1 MRLTSLFLISLGF
14 FILLSTS
21 ANASTFDFY
30 SKKTN
35 DKITKS
41 QVLKHYAQWEGV
53 KYKFGGT
60 GKTGIDCSAFTQK
73 IYKNFDFQ
81 LPRTTKEQ
89 IKLGKDVRKHELE
102 FGDLVFFKTSNASR
116 HVGIYIGDHNFI
128 HASSTFGVTT
138 SSLHNTFWSK
148 KYEKSKRIIS

>member
-1 MRLTSLFLISLGF
+1 MKLTSLFLALVALLIF
-14 FILLSTS
+14 LSTS
-21 ANASTFDFY
+21 ANATTFDFY

-35 DKITKS
+35 EKITEDL
-41 QVLKHYAQWEGV
+41 VLKHYAQWEGV

-60 GKTGIDCSAFTQK
+60 GKAGIDCSAFIQK
-73 IYKNFDFQ
+73 IYRNFDFH

-102 FGDLVFFKTSNASR
+102 LGDLVFFKTSKTSR
-116 HVGIYIGDHNFI
+116 HVGIYIGNQKFI

-138 SSLHNTFWSK
+138 SNLNNSFWSK
-148 KYEKSKRIIS
+148 TYEKSKRIIT